1 MTNEIL
7 TTALRFASKGIVAVP
22 TANDGSKRPGLAS
35 WKQYQ
40 TQQPTPDELLL
51 WFKQD
56 IQGIGVITG
65 SISNNLEMLELE
77 GRAVA
82 AKMHIEIAEIA
93 ANSGLGDLWQKLNSG
108 YVEMTPSGGLHWL
121 YFVSDGTLPGNTKL
135 ARKPGENGGVDVWAE
150 TRSEGGFTITAPSA
164 GGTHPSGGKWELI
177 GGSIENIPT
186 ITMEERAALHSIFAM
201 FDEMPKPESIQA
213 DVTQK
218 VDGTLSPGDDYN
230 NRHTWDEILLPLG
243 WSKVYARG
251 EAIVWR
257 RPGKATGISATTN
270 FGGTDKLFVFTTST
284 AFDSER
290 SYDKFGAL
298 VHLQYGGDF
307 RKAANDLRS
316 QGYGQSDIKELP
328 NLVMPN
334 SLQTSQRELQVK
346 ENLTNLSQEIPKTSQ
361 SDTFVSEK
369 LDDDTDHQSSWK
381 PIELKD
387 YYDGLF
393 QAPVATI
400 LNRSDGA
407 GLIYQ
412 GRVHSIYGESESG
425 KSWIAQIA
433 TAELLKSDKKVIYID
448 FESDALDIVNRLK
461 SLGVTRANLLQYFTY
476 IRPDGPRD
484 VDDPYWQE
492 ILAPD
497 SATLVVIDGVTES
510 LTMWGGETKDNDAIT
525 RWMRI
530 FPRTVA
536 TASGAAVVLID
547 HITKNAETRGRFAI
561 GGQAKLATI
570 DGAAFLVEPIEV
582 LAPGKMGS
590 LTVRV
595 TKDRPGFVRKSAGM
609 YRKSDRTQEAAVV
622 VIDSTKPLIQYLIQ
636 PATDEDELKFNTEQ
650 AKKREIVEYVH
661 NHGGCSKRDLFAAVK
676 GDDKTKKD
684 RTDQLL
690 REGYLE
696 NKGNDRNFILYA
708 TDLGKS
714 SFDLFDAQI
723 SQIGGA

>member
-1 MTNEIL
+1 MTDTL
-7 TTALRFASKGIVAVP
+7 TTALRFASNGIVAVP
-22 TANDGSKRPGLAS
+22 VAGDGSKRPGLSS
-35 WKQYQ
+35 WVEFQKR
-40 TQQPTPDELLL
+40 QPTPDELLE
-51 WFKQD
+51 WFAKKPD
-56 IQGIGVITG
+56 GVGVICG
-65 SISNNLEMLELE
+65 AISNNLEMLELE

-82 AKMHIEIAEIA
+82 AKMHLEIAEIA
-93 ANSGLGDLWQKLNSG
+93 NNSGLGELWQKLNSG

-121 YFVSDGTLPGNTKL
+121 YFVSDGQLPGNTKL

-164 GGTHPSGGKWELI
+164 GATHPSGGKWELI
-177 GGSIENIPT
+177 GGSIETIPT
-186 ITMEERAALHSIFAM
+186 ITSEERALLHSIFSM

-213 DVTQK
+213 DVATK
-218 VDGTLSPGDDYN
+218 VEGITSPGDDYN
-230 NRHTWDEILLPLG
+230 ARTTWDEILLPLG
-243 WSKVYARG
+243 WSKVYTKG
-251 EAIVWR
+251 EATVWR

-270 FGGTDKLFVFTTST
+270 FGGNGKLFVFSTST

-316 QGYGQSDIKELP
+316 QGYGQSDL
-328 NLVMPN
+328 
-334 SLQTSQRELQVK
+334 RELAPLATTNNLKVDNAINQPEIISS
-346 ENLTNLSQEIPKTSQ
+346 ENPE
-361 SDTFVSEK
+361 E
-369 LDDDTDHQSSWK
+369 SSWK

-393 QAPVATI
+393 QAPIATI
-400 LNRSDGA
+400 LKRSDGA

-461 SLGVTRANLLQYFTY
+461 NLGVTRANLLQYFTY

-484 VDDPYWQE
+484 SDDPYWQD
-492 ILAPD
+492 ILQPD

-510 LTMWGGETKDNDAIT
+510 LTMWGGQTKDNDEIT

-547 HITKNAETRGRFAI
+547 HITKNTETRGRFAI

-570 DGAAFLVEPIEV
+570 DGAAYLIEPLEV
-582 LAPGKMGS
+582 LAPGKIGT
-590 LTVRV
+590 LTMRV
-595 TKDRPGFVRKSAGM
+595 TKDRPGFIRKSAGM
-609 YRKSDRTQEAAVV
+609 YRKSDRTQESAIFT
-622 VIDSTKPLIQYLIQ
+622 IDSTKAAMQYFIGV
-636 PATDEDELKFNTEQ
+636 PIAEDELELNKEF
-650 AKKREIVEYVH
+650 KKSKEIVEFIH
-661 NHGGCSKRDLFAAVK
+661 NHPGATRRIVQDGITGSKDAIGERISDLLAGGWI
-676 GDDKTKKD
+676 
-684 RTDQLL
+684 
-690 REGYLE
+690 E
-696 NKGNDRNFILYA
+696 NKGNERSFVLYV
-708 TDLGKS
+708 TDEGKS
-714 SFDLFDAQI
+714 HFNLLDAEITQLVV
-723 SQIGGA
+723 G